1 MSPEETLFEYLR
13 DIIYEE
19 DAGEIDA
26 DSLPEGYCDLGKGLL
41 QLSIWMK
48 ETKAFAAALAAG
60 NLDVE
65 PPSRE
70 NPIAGDL
77 KALQATMNHI
87 AWQAGQVT
95 MGDYTQRID
104 FMGDLS
110 NAFNEMTEQLKVKT
124 RELEMSRDSAIQ
136 SRDQYKEVAFVDDM
150 TGLHNRHYIMPV
162 LERYIEKGIHFCLTF
177 IDLDQLK
184 LANDIYGHSEG
195 DRYIREAAKV
205 IDALP
210 VEKEAARVGG
220 DEFLLI
226 TQGVREQELT
236 NLLEETRQKLR
247 NHHNGKA
254 FYIRSF
260 SYGVVEVPP
269 GTTSSRNKIL
279 RDADLKMYSYKQS
292 KRTEPANPDSQS
304 RQVP

>member
-1 MSPEETLFEYLR
+1 MNPEETLFEYLR

-19 DAGEIDA
+19 DAGEIDV
-26 DSLPEGYCDLGKGLL
+26 DSLPEGYQDLGKGLL

-48 ETKAFAAALAAG
+48 EMKAFAAALAAG
-60 NLDVE
+60 NLDVK
-65 PPSRE
+65 PPSRGKSHSRRPRGSSGYNE
-70 NPIAGDL
+70 SYRVAGRS
-77 KALQATMNHI
+77 
-87 AWQAGQVT
+87 VT

-220 DEFLLI
+220 DEFLPHHPGCGNKSSPI
-226 TQGVREQELT
+226 FWKRPD
-236 NLLEETRQKLR
+236 R
-247 NHHNGKA
+247 N
-254 FYIRSF
+254 
-260 SYGVVEVPP
+260 
-269 GTTSSRNKIL
+269 
-279 RDADLKMYSYKQS
+279 
-292 KRTEPANPDSQS
+292 
-304 RQVP
+304 